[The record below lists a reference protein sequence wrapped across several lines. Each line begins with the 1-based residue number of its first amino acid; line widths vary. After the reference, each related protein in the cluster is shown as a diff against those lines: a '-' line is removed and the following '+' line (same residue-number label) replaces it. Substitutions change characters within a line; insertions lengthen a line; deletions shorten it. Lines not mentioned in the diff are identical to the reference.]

1 MTLDL
6 TDLIQAV
13 SERQRATELQLG
25 ELIALVKTLEAR
37 LAAPALSAVA
47 RREDE
52 VAPETLVVIA
62 AAVTAFLGKKVRIR
76 SARLLTPSP
85 REAASAW
92 AQQGRVLIHAS
103 HRLR

>member
-1 MTLDL
+1 MQN
-6 TDLIQAV
+6 I
-13 SERQRATELQLG
+13 SERQRATELQLA
-25 ELIALVKTLEAR
+25 ELAALIKALDAR
-37 LAAPALSAVA
+37 LPAQTATAQEAA
-47 RREDE
+47 RRENE
-52 VAPETLVVIA
+52 VTPEMLVVIA

-76 SARLLTPSP
+76 SAKLLIPPP